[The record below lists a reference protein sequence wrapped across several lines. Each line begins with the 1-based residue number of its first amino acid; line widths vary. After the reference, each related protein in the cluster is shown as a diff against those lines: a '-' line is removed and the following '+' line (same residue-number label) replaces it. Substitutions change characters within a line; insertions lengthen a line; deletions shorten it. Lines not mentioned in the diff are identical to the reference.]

1 MKYIQ
6 LIIGIIFV
14 VASLLKL
21 LTLWGFLHIS
31 WLERISDEPWA
42 VYSAPII
49 LIIVGADLIYQ
60 GIKGKG
66 VNK

>member
-31 WLERISDEPWA
+31 WLERISDEPT
-42 VYSAPII
+42 PI
-49 LIIVGADLIYQ
+49 DS
-60 GIKGKG
+60 
-66 VNK
+66 N